1 MAIPLKLVLNP
12 YNYVV
17 LLTMSE
23 NFEEIKSLRLR
34 FSTLSGYV
42 VLAYRTIT
50 SIIFTVIVLRK
61 LPVEDYGLFMV
72 IMAFVQLFSPVT
84 GLWIFWIYRYYS
96 RKRYNILP
104 TGFFL
109 NTVYGLLSAL
119 LVGVALYLMNINI
132 WVIILAQLIVIISIS
147 AAFFNTLIQSIKPYI
162 FSYIRIISE
171 TLRVIFAY
179 ILIVLYKPSVLSM
192 VLVVLLFYTSML
204 FLDLFNLYRLKAR
217 LPTLHG
223 ISKDKL
229 KELFKNFYIP
239 LLGVIT
245 AQLKNSAERLITVFS
260 TGSYIYPAF
269 LGVSYIPRN
278 YLIGSLG
285 TFVRALSARLLRD
298 NSRSNVEVDIEDSL
312 RIMFLINI
320 FIAGSLI
327 IYSRVILSI
336 FKPEYIDLY
345 PLFILYTLVFLV
357 DITRIT
363 FSTIGTALEKSDLY
377 ESGLALRKTLL
388 FKNPFLML
396 LSSIA
401 HVGSATTLFILLSY
415 MGISDPITLLLPFP
429 TIALIVYSITMYIF
443 YKRSLTKIK
452 YRIPWREILS
462 ALAGVMVVGILGF
475 ATGLPFFI
483 VKSIYQDIPVVLEIL
498 VLSTTSYFLTIYLL
512 SPWVRKFV
520 GIGVKKLKTMHLM
533 L

>member
-1 MAIPLKLVLNP
+1 MESN
-12 YNYVV
+12 ND
-17 LLTMSE
+17 
-23 NFEEIKSLRLR
+23 EIRSLRLR
-34 FSTLSGYV
+34 FSTLSGYG
-42 VLAYRTIT
+42 VLAYRIIASLLFTI
-50 SIIFTVIVLRK
+50 IVLRK
-61 LPVEDYGLFMV
+61 LSVEDYGLFMV
-72 IMAFVQLFSPVT
+72 IMALTQLFVPITSIWN
-84 GLWIFWIYRYYS
+84 LWVYRFYS
-96 RKRYNILP
+96 RKKYEFLP
-104 TGFFL
+104 SGFFL
-109 NTVYGLLSAL
+109 STIHAILSVIIVGLILHSISVDL
-119 LVGVALYLMNINI
+119 Q
-132 WVIILAQLIVIISIS
+132 IILAAQLVTVTNIT
-147 AAFFNTLIQSIKPYI
+147 ALFLNTLLQSVKPYI
-162 FSYIRIISE
+162 FSYVRIVCE
-171 TLRVIFAY
+171 TLRVFFAY
-179 ILIVLYKPSVLSM
+179 LLVIWYRLGVLG
-192 VLVVLLFYTSML
+192 VVIAIFLFYLT
-204 FLDLFNLYRLKAR
+204 FIILDIINLYRLKYPIPGLR
-217 LPTLHG
+217 G
-223 ISKDKL
+223 ISKNAIKII
-229 KELFKNFYIP
+229 FKNFYIP
-239 LLGVIT
+239 LLSVIDQ
-245 AQLKNSAERLITVFS
+245 QLKNSAERLITLFS
-260 TGSYIYPAF
+260 TSSYIYPAF
-269 LGVSYIPRN
+269 LGVSYIPRS
-278 YLIGSLG
+278 YLIGGARTL
-285 TFVRALSARLLRD
+285 TRALSARLLRD
-298 NSRSNVEVDIEDSL
+298 NLRSNVRIDIEDSL

-363 FSTIGTALEKSDLY
+363 FSTIGTALEKADLY

-452 YRIPWREILS
+452 YRIPWREILT

-483 VKSIYQDIPVVLEIL
+483 VKSIYQDIPIVLEIL

>member
-1 MAIPLKLVLNP
+1 MR
-12 YNYVV
+12 
-17 LLTMSE
+17 SE
-23 NFEEIKSLRLR
+23 CSRILGVFMEENIDEIKAIKLR
-34 FSTLSGYV
+34 FSTLTGYI
-42 VLAYRTIT
+42 VLAYRIVT
-50 SIIFTVIVLRK
+50 SLLFTVIVLRK
-61 LPVEDYGLFMV
+61 LPVEEYGLFMV
-72 IMAFVQLFSPVT
+72 IMAFAQLFMPVSN
-84 GLWIFWIYRYYS
+84 LWTFWIYRYYS
-96 RKRYNILP
+96 RKRYEFLSN
-104 TGFFL
+104 GFFL
-109 NTVYGLLSAL
+109 NVSYGLLSSAL
-119 LVGVALYLMNINI
+119 IGFVLFVMNVDIQVVLM
-132 WVIILAQLIVIISIS
+132 AQLIVMANIT
-147 AAFFNTLIQSIKPYI
+147 ALFLNTLLQSIKPYV
-162 FSYIRIISE
+162 FSYVRIASE
-171 TLRVIFAY
+171 TLRIVFAY
-179 ILIVLYKPSVLSM
+179 ILVVIYKLGVFG
-192 VLVVLLFYTSML
+192 VVSAVFAFYMAIIT
-204 FLDLFNLYRLKAR
+204 LDLVYLYRLKAPLPR
-217 LPTLHG
+217 LRG
-223 ISKDKL
+223 ISKSIL
-229 KELFKNFYIP
+229 KTLFKNFYIP
-239 LLGVIT
+239 LLTVVNQ
-245 AQLKNSAERLITVFS
+245 QLKNSAERIITMFL
-260 TGSYIYPAF
+260 TGSYVYPAF
-269 LGVSYIPRN
+269 LGISYIPRSC
-278 YLIGSLG
+278 LIGGARTL
-285 TFVRALSARLLRD
+285 TRALSARLLRD
-298 NSRSNVEVDIEDSL
+298 NPHSDVRVDIEDSL

-363 FSTIGTALEKSDLY
+363 FSTIGTALEKADLY